1 MTTCFKCGGTEI
13 VVGQIKTSRDSSWL
27 RDTYFLPADLRLMTA
42 IFGKGV
48 RLCRDSYACV
58 GCGTVWS
65 ETETGELREFIREH
79 SKA

>member
-1 MTTCFKCGGTEI
+1 
-13 VVGQIKTSRDSSWL
+13 L
-27 RDTYFLPADLRLMTA
+27 RDAYFLPDDLRLMTA

-65 ETETGELREFIREH
+65 ETEAGELREFIREH